1 MQETGGSCD
10 SCSCATVAPVIRV
23 FSSSVTDSNEGNT
36 GNLNTCIRLL
46 VLETCTQ
53 EEKMDFRPL
62 LVHSG
67 TAGCGSRVLR
77 NRDVTNTQMRFSL
90 TLCQKTFLVFTD

>member
-10 SCSCATVAPVIRV
+10 SCGCATVAPVIRV
-23 FSSSVTDSNEGNT
+23 FSSSVADSNEGNA
-36 GNLNTCIRLL
+36 GNLNTCIHLL

-53 EEKMDFRPL
+53 ENMDCCPL

-67 TAGCGSRVLR
+67 TAGCGSPVLR
-77 NRDVTNTQMRFSL
+77 NHDVTHEVLIDIKS
-90 TLCQKTFLVFTD
+90 KDVFTD